1 LRYLDGPQ
9 AALEEMVRVARP
21 GGSVLAFDLD
31 SNLTV
36 VDAPDAVLARRMAM
50 VLDAAVPHPW
60 IGRQLLG
67 LFQRAGL
74 HDVRVVPARH
84 LPVRSRRVR
93 RLRATQR
100 GTIDRAMHAG
110 QVTPGRVAAWWG
122 ALEQAK
128 DAGTFFAAN
137 LGFIATGRKPWERD
151 G

>member
-1 LRYLDGPQ
+1 MADGLADTDGPPAGQ
-9 AALEEMVRVARP
+9 VALTRWITQNK
-21 GGSVLAFDLD
+21 D
-31 SNLTV
+31 SLG
-36 VDAPDAVLARRMAM
+36 RRYANEI
-50 VLDAAVPHPW
+50 DAAVPHPW

-67 LFQRAGL
+67 LFQQAGL
-74 HDVRVVPARH
+74 HDVRVVPHPIYLSGAAGYAVH
-84 LPVRSRRVR
+84 EQLN
-93 RLRATQR
+93 R

-110 QVTPGRVAAWWG
+110 QVTPGRVAACWE